1 MVSMR
6 KLEVDYVQRW
16 FIHDLF
22 QTLSM
27 HDSITILYNVGE

>member
-1 MVSMR
+1 MVFMC

-27 HDSITILYNVGE
+27 YDFIAIIYNVGE